1 MSGTTAAFELI
12 EQMEKDRTSG
22 LTVKEMC
29 ELAGVS
35 RSGYYAWK
43 NALDKRRER
52 ELKDKADF
60 DLILSV
66 YNQRGYS
73 KGVKAIH
80 MGLLHL
86 DPPVVMNIKKIRR
99 IMRKYKLMCPIRK
112 PNPYKQLARHLAENA
127 VAPNLLQREF
137 ESYGPRAVLLTDI
150 TYLPYAEGQNA
161 YLSTVLDAYTKEILA
176 WVVSDSLEVEFVI
189 ETMRQLDRNYG
200 SELSDAAVIH
210 SDQGCHY
217 TSHAFQG
224 ILADLDLIQ
233 SMSRRGCCWD
243 NSPMESFFGR
253 LKDHIRDDIASCTSV
268 SEIRETVRDYIDYY
282 NNDRY
287 QWDLAKL
294 SPREF
299 YEFCTTGE
307 YPLQIA
313 KPPAVPVAEQ
323 NPEELRRRA
332 AAAAQ
337 RKSQTAE
344 NTAATKDATSHDRQH
359 AQV

>member
-1 MSGTTAAFELI
+1 MNGTTASFELI
-12 EQMEKDRTSG
+12 AQMEAEKTSG

-43 NALDKRRER
+43 KAAQTRQER
-52 ELKDKADF
+52 EEQDQADF
-60 DLILSV
+60 ERILSV
-66 YNQRGYS
+66 YNRRGYS

-80 MGLLHL
+80 MGLMHL
-86 DPPVVMNIKKIRR
+86 DPPVRMNVKKIRR
-99 IMRKYKLMCPIRK
+99 IMRKYKLVCPIRR
-112 PNPYKQLARHLAENA
+112 PNPYKQLARRLAENA

-150 TYLPYAEGQNA
+150 TYLPYADGKNA
-161 YLSTVLDAYTKEILA
+161 YLSTILDAYTKEILA
-176 WVVSDSLEVEFVI
+176 WVVSDSLEVSFVI
-189 ETMRQLDRNYG
+189 ETMRQLDREHG

-217 TSHAFQG
+217 TSHAFRS

-253 LKDHIRDDIASCTSV
+253 LKDHIRSDVADCTSV
-268 SEIRETVRDYIDYY
+268 SEIHEKVRDFIDYY

-299 YEFCTTGE
+299 YTFCVTGE
-307 YPLQIA
+307 YPLQVA
-313 KPPAVPVAEQ
+313 DPPPVPVAAQ

-332 AAAAQ
+332 EAA
-337 RKSQTAE
+337 RSKSQG
-344 NTAATKDATSHDRQH
+344 AASASSDESQSCKSLDS
-359 AQV
+359 